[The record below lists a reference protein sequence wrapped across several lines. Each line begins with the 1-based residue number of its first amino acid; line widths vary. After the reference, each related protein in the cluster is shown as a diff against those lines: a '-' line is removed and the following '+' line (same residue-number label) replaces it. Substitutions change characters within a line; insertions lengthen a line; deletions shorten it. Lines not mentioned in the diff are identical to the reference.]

1 MDKPQEAID
10 LTKLD
15 NNYVLVYH
23 GSNSIVSNP
32 EIRIGKFTK
41 DFYWGFYCTLIQ
53 VQAEKWANRN
63 IKTKVINIYKL
74 INTSNL
80 KFKQFKEMDE
90 EWLEFIVNCRNG
102 GSHDYE
108 IVEGPMADDTIYNYI
123 NDYVDGIISKA
134 AFWELVKFKYP
145 THQISFHSAR
155 ALECLKFERSY
166 ELSYGKEIK

>member
-1 MDKPQEAID
+1 MDKPQETID
-10 LTKLD
+10 LTKSD

-23 GSNSIVSNP
+23 GSNDIVSNP

-41 DFYWGFYCTLIQ
+41 DFYWGFYCTLLQ
-53 VQAEKWANRN
+53 DQAEKWANRN
-63 IKTKVINIYKL
+63 IKTKVVNIYKL

-80 KFKQFKEMDE
+80 KIKQFKEMDE

-155 ALECLKFERSY
+155 ALECLRFERSY
-166 ELSYGKEIK
+166 ELWERS

>member
-1 MDKPQEAID
+1 MCTLQTIPDLNNIQEEAVTI
-10 LTKLD
+10 
-15 NNYVLVYH
+15 YH
-23 GSNSIVSNP
+23 GSESIVSQP

-41 DFYWGFYCTLIQ
+41 DFYWGFYCTVLQ
-53 VQAEKWANRN
+53 GQAEKWAMRNRRFK
-63 IKTKVINIYKL
+63 IVNIYTL
-74 INTSNL
+74 TNTKGL
-80 KFKQFKEMDE
+80 RCKQFPYMNE

-123 NDYVDGIISKA
+123 NDYIDEVISKE

-155 ALECLKFERSY
+155 ALNCLSFERSY
-166 ELSYGKEIK
+166 ELDAVKRT